1 VQLYPA
7 LDLSGGGL
15 ARAATAPDPVTLA
28 HQWRVAGA
36 TWLHVVDLD
45 RVWGTGNNTS
55 LVRRLVT
62 DLDPPVQLG
71 GAPATVAAVEEMVA
85 WGAARVVAGV
95 AAIEALPALVARH
108 GAARIALSLDVR
120 DGAATTLDGV
130 VAGNPMDLLALAR
143 HAGVETIVYRDLGR
157 DGTLT
162 GAALTSAK
170 GLVGHGVGVV
180 LAGGIAGLDELR
192 VARDAGFAGVV
203 VGRALLDG
211 TFSIEDALTCC
222 G

>member
-15 ARAATAPDPVTLA
+15 ARAATARDPVTVA
-28 HQWRVAGA
+28 EHWRAAGA

-45 RVWGTGNNTS
+45 RARGTGDNRD
-55 LVRRLVT
+55 LARRLVT
-62 DLDPPVQLG
+62 ELDPPVQLG
-71 GAPATVAAVEEMVA
+71 GAPATVAAIDEMMA

-95 AAIEALPALVARH
+95 GAIEALPALVARH
-108 GAARIALSLDVR
+108 GATRIALSLDVR
-120 DGAATTLDGV
+120 DGFAMTLAGV
-130 VAGNPMDLLALAR
+130 VAGNPMDLCALAR

-157 DGTLT
+157 DGTLA

-170 GLVGHGVGVV
+170 GLVGHGVAVV
-180 LAGGIAGLDELR
+180 LAGGIAGLDELQ
-192 VARDAGFAGVV
+192 VARDAGFAGVI

>member
-1 VQLYPA
+1 V
-7 LDLSGGGL
+7 
-15 ARAATAPDPVTLA
+15 RAATALDPVTLA
-28 HQWRVAGA
+28 RQWRAAGA

-45 RVWGTGNNTS
+45 RARGTGHNTH

-62 DLDPPVQLG
+62 EVDPPVQLG
-71 GAPATVAAVEEMVA
+71 GAPATVAVVDEMVG

-120 DGAATTLDGV
+120 DGCATTLDGV
-130 VAGNPMDLLALAR
+130 AVGNPMDLLAVAR
-143 HAGVETIVYRDLGR
+143 HAGVGTIVYRDLGR
-157 DGTLT
+157 DGTLA

-170 GLVGHGVGVV
+170 ALVGHGVGVV

-192 VARDAGFAGVV
+192 VARDAGFAGVI
-203 VGRALLDG
+203 VGRALLCG